1 MPWDFN
7 PYAQQQFGTQYQPFQ
22 QYVPQHQQYVQQQ
35 ATALPSLQQQR
46 PQQPQAPMTGNFI
59 VEVYGRAGAE
69 ALQLGPNS
77 KIVVYD
83 KEDNVEY
90 RVQTDDAGN
99 KHILEFEFKPREAKP
114 APKADYV
121 TREDFDALAAKV
133 DSLMPKATP
142 APKAVFVDE

>member
-1 MPWDFN
+1 MPWNFN
-7 PYAQQQFGTQYQPFQ
+7 PYAQYGAQYQPFQ
-22 QYVPQHQQYVQQQ
+22 QYVPQQQQYAQQQ
-35 ATALPSLQQQR
+35 APALPSLQQQ
-46 PQQPQAPMTGNFI
+46 PQQSQAPMTGNFI

-77 KIVVYD
+77 KIIAYD
-83 KEDNVEY
+83 KEANVEY

-99 KHILEFEFKPREAKP
+99 KHILEFEFRPKEARP

-121 TREDFDALAAKV
+121 TREEFDALAAKV

-142 APKAVFVDE
+142 APKAVFADE